1 MRSLI
6 ERIPWWGYGAVGVL
20 YLVAIGYRLFEGS
33 SLSLPGLALRL
44 VVAWWLVLVSYLKYY
59 DYV

>member
-6 ERIPWWGYGAVGVL
+6 ERIPWWGYGVVGVL
-20 YLVAIGYRLFEGS
+20 YLVAIGYRLFGGS
-33 SLSLPGLALRL
+33 SLSLPGLVLRL

>member
-1 MRSLI
+1 MRSLL
-6 ERIPWWGYGAVGVL
+6 ERIPWWGYGVVGLL
-20 YLVAIGYRLFEGS
+20 YLVVIGARLFGGS

-59 DYV
+59 GYV